1 MRYAGLIKDDFTA
14 APGVCTSVFLQGCPH
29 RCPGC
34 FNAEAWDFNYG
45 KKFDDSTIDWSQALE
60 CYVVP
65 YDETDCIDLSLEGDY
80 IIAEK
85 VGECPNCE
93 AEYTW
98 SEEYGYKESF
108 DLTLI

>member
-1 MRYAGLIKDDFTA
+1 MELKCIHCG
-14 APGVCTSVFLQGCPH
+14 
-29 RCPGC
+29 
-34 FNAEAWDFNYG
+34 AE
-45 KKFDDSTIDWSQALE
+45 I
-60 CYVVP
+60 
-65 YDETDCIDLSLEGDY
+65 DETDCIDLSYEGDY

-98 SEEYGYKESF
+98 SEEYSFKESF